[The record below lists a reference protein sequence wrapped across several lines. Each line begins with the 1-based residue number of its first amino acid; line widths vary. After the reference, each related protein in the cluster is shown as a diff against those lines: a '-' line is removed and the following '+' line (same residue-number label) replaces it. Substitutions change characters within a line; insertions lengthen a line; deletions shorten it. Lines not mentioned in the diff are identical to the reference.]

1 MTTIAQWHFFQEELK
16 IINFLKPH
24 KFVLERSLH
33 IQTAI
38 KKGKKRK
45 KVFSQ
50 AHIFFPTNTN
60 RLSNYPRY
68 FFQEELKIIYP
79 PFVPERLIAP
89 NWIPRVSNATI
100 SNHFP
105 LPFSFPKSN
114 HPTIPPFIRQHPFR
128 SKGEAYIVAHSRP
141 TKDWWNKKSSESL
154 LTLGY
159 ASISVTKH
167 DIVPSPSLLLLP
179 LFTGSPRRFAARRG
193 STNPGWW
200 RDTAMLGIYYLT
212 PLVVQRPLFAFCVSR
227 RGHSAPRSLVRFRFR
242 RGRIVLERVDVR
254 KPRGGAW
261 WIVSACVRACIF
273 QRYQDTARRIRRW
286 RILGSSNFLPFFFRQ
301 SLLFSLSLSFRI
313 WKRVFRM
320 DLEFS
325 NLKVDGCICRV
336 FDT

>member
-1 MTTIAQWHFFQEELK
+1 MILFPRRIKNNLSTICPREVNRSKLNSTRIQRDHFQPFSPSFFVSK
-16 IINFLKPH
+16 I
-24 KFVLERSLH
+24 E
-33 IQTAI
+33 
-38 KKGKKRK
+38 
-45 KVFSQ
+45 
-50 AHIFFPTNTN
+50 
-60 RLSNYPRY
+60 
-68 FFQEELKIIYP
+68 P
-79 PFVPERLIAP
+79 PYHPSFHP
-89 NWIPRVSNATI
+89 AT
-100 SNHFP
+100 P
-105 LPFSFPKSN
+105 LPVERGGLYRC
-114 HPTIPPFIRQHPFR
+114 PF
-128 SKGEAYIVAHSRP
+128 ETRP

-273 QRYQDTARRIRRW
+273 QRYQDTARRIRQW

-301 SLLFSLSLSFRI
+301 SLLFSLSLSPF
-313 WKRVFRM
+313 
-320 DLEFS
+320 EFE
-325 NLKVDGCICRV
+325 NGFFGWI
-336 FDT
+336 